1 MLTGRQ
7 EQTMKLHKI
16 IFVTCILMLIVLF
29 INGIYALSDFNKRP
43 KSGSNNHDIAK
54 EQENIYIG
62 SVHDESSIEA
72 ERPVNLLILGLDKEE
87 TRADVI
93 ALLNY
98 GPEQGK
104 INILSIARDTRVYVR
119 GKATKINALIA
130 IGGEKLVAKAVEKLT
145 GLSVDYYL
153 VLNFEGFRKVI
164 DTLGGVEIY
173 VPINMDYDDPD
184 QDLHIHLR
192 KGLQLLD
199 GKKAEQFVRYRKGNR
214 RGQGYTDGDIGR
226 IKAQQEFMKALIDQ
240 KVKLR
245 YLSKADDIYFILK
258 KYMRTNIEI
267 GDVRHYLKYL
277 KNIKYQDVASYT
289 IPGDSIYTN
298 RTWYFI
304 CDRKR
309 TRELINNDFFK

>member
-1 MLTGRQ
+1 
-7 EQTMKLHKI
+7 
-16 IFVTCILMLIVLF
+16 MLIVLF

>member
-1 MLTGRQ
+1 
-7 EQTMKLHKI
+7 MKLHKI